1 MHEALRLG
9 AVCAL
14 AGALA
19 GCGDPP
25 ATPKPATL
33 VVTQV
38 VTREPRQASVT
49 LTGDVQARFKA
60 ELSFRVSGRVT
71 ERLVDVGAQVKAGDI
86 LAKIDPTEQL
96 ADIEASKAAVAAAES
111 QLKVATNNFERQQGL
126 LDKGFTTRPAYD
138 QAQQALSTAQ
148 GTLESAKA
156 QLGTARDA
164 LTYTE
169 LRASADGIITARSIE
184 VGQIAQAAQTA
195 FWLAQDGDRDAVFD
209 VYESIFFQQY
219 ESDNVSLNLVS
230 DPSVTAT
237 GHVREVSP
245 TIDPKTATVRVKVS
259 IDAPPPAM
267 SLGSAVQGTARWK
280 PVERVILPW
289 SALTAIGPSP
299 AVFVVDPATNAVAL
313 KRIAVDTYQTDTIV
327 VKDGLE
333 PGERVV
339 VDGAKMIAPGQIV
352 TYNAEAKR

>member
-1 MHEALRLG
+1 MRVSLKFVG
-9 AVCAL
+9 VGVL

-25 ATPKPATL
+25 AAPRPAAL
-33 VVTQV
+33 VVTQLV
-38 VTREPRQASVT
+38 KLEPRQASVA

-71 ERLVDVGAQVKAGDI
+71 DRQVDVGAQVEAGDI

-96 ADIEASKAAVAAAES
+96 ADIESAKAAVAAAES

-148 GTLESAKA
+148 GSLESAKA
-156 QLGTARDA
+156 QLGTSRDV

-169 LRASADGIITARSIE
+169 LRASADGIITARNIE
-184 VGQIAQAAQTA
+184 VGQVAQAAQTA
-195 FWLAQDGDRDAVFD
+195 FSLAQDGARDAVFD

-219 ESDNVSLNLVS
+219 QNDNVSLNLVS
-230 DPSVTAT
+230 DPNVTAM

-245 TIDPKTATVRVKVS
+245 TIDPKTATVKVKVS
-259 IDAPPPAM
+259 IDTPPAAM

-280 PVERVILPW
+280 PVQRVILPW

-299 AVFVVDPATNAVAL
+299 AVFVVDAATNAVSL
-313 KRIAVDTYQTDTIV
+313 KRIAIDSYQTDTIV
-327 VKDGLE
+327 VKDGLQ

-339 VDGAKMIAPGQIV
+339 IDGTKMIAPGQIV
-352 TYNAEAKR
+352 TFNAEAKR